1 MAGPRYLVLDD
12 TPQLRGLNCTA
23 DEFAGALRVPLAAVG
38 VRVVRQRG
46 AMPKSPFIEFHARGL
61 SRKQYE
67 AKAAQV
73 AQIVDDLTSAYQTAA
88 HNREPD
94 KALSS
99 K

>member
-12 TPQLRGLNCTA
+12 TPQLRRLNSTA

-67 AKAAQV
+67 ARRLRLRKLLM
-73 AQIVDDLTSAYQTAA
+73 I
-88 HNREPD
+88 
-94 KALSS
+94 
-99 K
+99 